1 MRGARRRSHSRG
13 TTTAIV
19 AALFTLLAIAA
30 FAAPQAEAAK
40 AKKIRKCNGQKI
52 LCDRPFDQVVLPAAH
67 NAMSSA
73 SLDWVFANQSIAM
86 PDQLTYGIRGFL
98 IDTHYGRLKADGQVV
113 TDDDGS
119 KPPSVGPRGTY
130 LCHEFCEI
138 GATPLAEGLSAFS
151 SFLHEHPNNVLL
163 IDNED
168 YITPHAFFKAAKQ
181 AKLLRYIYKGST
193 DQWPTLR
200 EMIASRQQIV
210 VLADNHGGDA
220 GSPSWYRP
228 TYDGILQETPYSFD
242 PPKQLT
248 YARNWAASCQPN
260 RGGTTGSLFLMNHW
274 SPSTPPPNP
283 NLEQAAHV
291 NARAVIYNRAKKC
304 AEIRGRVPTIVA
316 ADQANTGGLLEAVR
330 DLNALIVK

>member
-1 MRGARRRSHSRG
+1 MRGARRRSHGRS

-19 AALFTLLAIAA
+19 AALFALFAIAA
-30 FAAPQAEAAK
+30 FATPPADA

-52 LCDRPFDQVVLPAAH
+52 LCDRPFDQVVLAGAH

-73 SLDWVFANQSIAM
+73 SLGWKLPNQSIAI
-86 PDQLTYGIRGFL
+86 PEQLTYGIRGFL
-98 IDTHYGRLKADGQVV
+98 IDTHYGRERQDGVVV

-119 KPPSVGPRGTY
+119 QPASVGPRGTY
-130 LCHEFCEI
+130 LCHEYCQL
-138 GATPLAEGLSAFS
+138 GATPLADGLSPS
-151 SFLHEHPNNVLL
+151 GGFLREHPNNVLL

-181 AKLLRYIYKGST
+181 AKLLRYIYKGPT

-210 VLADNHGGDA
+210 VLADHHGADA
-220 GSPSWYRP
+220 HSPSWYHP

-242 PPKQLT
+242 PPRQLT
-248 YARNWAASCQPN
+248 YPPNWSASCQPN

-274 SPSTPPPNP
+274 SPSTPPATP

-304 AEIRGRVPTIVA
+304 AEIRGRVPTLIA
-316 ADQANTGGLLEAVR
+316 ADQANTGGLLDAVR

>member
-1 MRGARRRSHSRG
+1 MWGARRRSHGKG

-19 AALFTLLAIAA
+19 AALFALLAIAA

-67 NAMSSA
+67 NAMSA
-73 SLDWVFANQSIAM
+73 DDLGWKLPNQTLAI

-98 IDTHYGRLKADGQVV
+98 VDTHYGRMKPDGQVV
-113 TDDDGS
+113 TDDDGT
-119 KPPSVGPRGTY
+119 KPASDGPRGTY
-130 LCHEFCEI
+130 FCHEVCQI

-151 SFLHEHPNNVLL
+151 DFLKQHPNNVLL

-168 YITPHAFFKAAKQ
+168 YITPHQFFKAARQ
-181 AKLLRYIYKGST
+181 AKLLRYVYKGST
-193 DQWPTLR
+193 EKWPTLR

-210 VLADNHGGDA
+210 VLADHHGGDSGA
-220 GSPSWYRP
+220 PSWYRP

-260 RGGTTGSLFLMNHW
+260 RDGTTGSLFLMNHW
-274 SPSTPPPNP
+274 SPSTPPLTPD
-283 NLEQAAHV
+283 LAESAHV

-316 ADQANTGGLLEAVR
+316 ADQADTGGLLDAVR